1 MIIESYISIITLNIN
16 VLNAPTKR
24 YTGYAGWKHVH
35 VCTSTYHIT
44 LLNPSNCMQLFYIVR
59 LIVSIMA
66 CNCNYL
72 FIFCLFID
80 NGNW

>member
-35 VCTSTYHIT
+35 VCTSTYHMNILKPQIVCKCFI
-44 LLNPSNCMQLFYIVR
+44 LL
-59 LIVSIMA
+59 
-66 CNCNYL
+66 
-72 FIFCLFID
+72 
-80 NGNW
+80 G